1 MVDKIRIADVVN
13 NYEFT
18 PPLHTHTQI
27 NNENSV
33 IFLLWF
39 HFNQQVLLVLGGT
52 REAS

>member
-33 IFLLWF
+33 IFFTLISF
-39 HFNQQVLLVLGGT
+39 
-52 REAS
+52 

>member
-18 PPLHTHTQI
+18 PPPPSTHTQI

-33 IFLLWF
+33 IFLL
-39 HFNQQVLLVLGGT
+39 
-52 REAS
+52 

>member
-18 PPLHTHTQI
+18 PPPPPHTQI

-33 IFLLWF
+33 IFFLL
-39 HFNQQVLLVLGGT
+39 
-52 REAS
+52 